1 MKKKI
6 LLSIILVLTLMLSLL
21 SCIRGEKAVARLEV
35 IEGLKTEYELNEKP
49 DFSGVR
55 VLAIYNDETTKE
67 VGADELTFS
76 QLDTSLAG
84 EKKITIT
91 YEGVSLD
98 VRVTVKGK
106 SIEEAPVLTGI
117 QYQSGLPSEIF
128 TTTNDIDTI
137 TLKVLA
143 TYSDGSRGL
152 IDSSKLSTNISELDF
167 STPGQKTVVI
177 KYQNFSCEYVIEV
190 KAPEII
196 GIEVDAD
203 SIDTVVE
210 AGGTLDISNIKV
222 YAVYN
227 NDYRPLISNTDP
239 KLDLV
244 SGMPNLTLEGEKEYV
259 ITYDGKFSCTLIIS
273 TTPPELTGIELNTNY
288 TPKTILLGDT
298 LSTAAVIANAK
309 FSNNTGKLI
318 PNSQLTFDYD
328 VSKAGNATV
337 TVSYTHNGI
346 TKSASYTVSV
356 LSIAS
361 IEIDTES
368 VSSKVAVDQQLDVS
382 NIVLIITDSN
392 GGIHEISRS
401 NEIELDLSGLDTS
414 VLGKGYINA
423 SYRGVTSSNLYVT
436 VYDPDSEY
444 IITGVELPQSLIN
457 WNSTVGNN
465 MKSFFKK
472 NNSPYLVGDDN
483 PFIFTLTLSG
493 YTLDGIKADSI
504 TNYTSAS
511 KVYLDGVELTGSEL
525 AKYVSIDESKNAF
538 DFTEAAVG
546 KSFKIETRPA
556 HGVDGYEDD
565 FTRVLNVTVVD
576 GYNIY
581 KAYELNFITNWSD
594 FDFSEA
600 NVFPGEKRTQVE
612 IVRDF
617 LINEVKVEIPT
628 IGSAIILHNDLYVT
642 PADLPKEYFLGAD
655 RKAELFDR
663 INVFSHMTTVENP
676 SFTIYGNY
684 FTVCSNALPVVCLNG
699 NNDDA
704 VSNAQLFG
712 FSVDPAIM
720 DAAGPLTFDH
730 TKYTT
735 TLKDVRFRD
744 DHPNVDEPEN
754 SSRDMRGLIGIKTW
768 GQVINFEN
776 TRFDRFY
783 ISYLADSDY
792 QTVNINDT
800 IFYNSWQNH
809 LFVWSDNPFYLDS
822 DTSSFEHP
830 NYPVLTVNLNNTDLT
845 KAGGPVIIS
854 QTNAPKLDVSKYCG
868 AIVNFNTT
876 NYELWTYVT
885 GEEAWFG
892 AVGAG
897 QVAELIKNFNTLLM
911 GVSGGSYVHS
921 DPIPELSDGSFM
933 NILYVNLE
941 AGMDLSVSTSSFV
954 DLDGKLSINGTPL
967 ADLTDSAYG
976 GYTDPLVS
984 IIKGV
989 APNAPVFVSSEG
1001 GIGIIN
1007 QTASGFEMVGGVY
1020 NFLKLAS
1027 GKSAMEICG
1036 MLGVQ
1041 MPDEATAQAT
1051 LNALDDANK
1060 VKLGYGRFITIYH
1073 NNMSI
1078 LLEYNIKNPERYTV
1092 PAN

>member
-1 MKKKI
+1 MF
-6 LLSIILVLTLMLSLL
+6 TLI
-21 SCIRGEKAVARLEV
+21 SCNLFKGEKAVARLEV
-35 IEGLKTEYELNEKP
+35 LEGLKTEYELNEVP
-49 DFSGVR
+49 DYSGVR
-55 VLAIYNDETTKE
+55 VLVIYNDETTKE

-91 YEGVSLD
+91 YEDVSLD
-98 VRVTVKGK
+98 VRVTVKGQAVE
-106 SIEEAPVLTGI
+106 EEAVLTGI
-117 QYQSGLPSEIF
+117 QYQSGLPTEMY
-128 TTTNDIDTI
+128 TTTNEVDTI

-143 TYSDGSRGL
+143 TYSDGTRGL
-152 IDSSKLSTNISELDF
+152 IDSSKLSTNIGELDF
-167 STPGQKTVVI
+167 STAGQKTVVI
-177 KYQNFSCEYVIEV
+177 KYQSFTCEHVINV
-190 KAPEII
+190 KTPEIV

-203 SIDTVVE
+203 SINTVVE

-227 NDYRPLISNTDP
+227 NDYRPLIDNNDP

-273 TTPPELTGIELNTNY
+273 TTPPTLTGIELNTNY
-288 TPKTILLGDT
+288 TPKSILLGDS
-298 LSTAAVIANAK
+298 LSTAGVIANAK

-318 PNSQLTFDYD
+318 PNSQLQFDYD
-328 VSKAGNATV
+328 VSRAGDATV
-337 TVSYTHNGI
+337 TVSYTYEGV
-346 TKSASYTVSV
+346 TQTASYTVTV
-356 LSIAS
+356 LSIVS
-361 IEIDTES
+361 VEIDAES
-368 VSSKVAVDQQLDVS
+368 VSAKVAVDQELDTS
-382 NIVLIITDSN
+382 EIILIITDSN
-392 GGIHEISRS
+392 GGIREITRS
-401 NEIELDLSGLDTS
+401 SEIEVNTSGLDTS
-414 VLGKGYINA
+414 KLGKGYINA
-423 SYRGVTSSNLYVT
+423 TFRGVTSDNYSVT

-444 IITGVELPQSLIN
+444 IITGVELPQSLVN
-457 WNSTVGNN
+457 WNSTVANN

-472 NNSPYLVGDDN
+472 NDSPYLVGDDN
-483 PFIFTLTLSG
+483 AFIFTLTLSG
-493 YTLDGIKADSI
+493 YTLDGVKVDSI
-504 TNYTSAS
+504 TSYTSAS
-511 KVYLDGVELTGSEL
+511 KVYLDGVELTGDEL

-538 DFTEAAVG
+538 DFTEEAIG

-556 HGVDGYEDD
+556 HGVDGYESD
-565 FTRVLNVTVVD
+565 FTRVAEVTVVD

-581 KAYELNFITNWSD
+581 KAYELNFITNWAD
-594 FDFSEA
+594 FDFNQAE
-600 NVFPGEKRTQVE
+600 VFPGETRNQVQ

-617 LINEVKVEIPT
+617 LTNEVKVDIPT
-628 IGSAIILHNDLYVT
+628 IGNAIVLHNDLYIT
-642 PADLPKEYFLGAD
+642 PADVPAEYFLGKD
-655 RKAELFDR
+655 RSGELFDR
-663 INVFSHMTTVENP
+663 INVFSHMTTAANP

-684 FTVCSNALPVVCLNG
+684 FTICSNALPVVCLNG

-712 FSVDPAIM
+712 FSVDPTIRNT
-720 DAAGPLTFDH
+720 AGALAFDH

-735 TLKDVRFRD
+735 TFKDVRFRD

-792 QTVNINDT
+792 QTVNINDS

-809 LFVWSDNPFYLDS
+809 LFVWSDNPFYGDS

-830 NYPVLTVNLNNTDLT
+830 SYPVLTVNLNNTDLT

-876 NYELWTYVT
+876 NHEIWTYVT

-897 QVAELIKNFNTLLM
+897 QVAEIIKNFDTLLQ

-941 AGMDLSVSTSSFV
+941 AGMDLSISTGSLV
-954 DLDGKLSINGTPL
+954 DLDGKMSINGNAL

-989 APNAPVFVSSEG
+989 EPAAPVFVSSEG

-1007 QTASGFEMVGGVY
+1007 QTANGFEMVGGVY
-1020 NFLKLAS
+1020 NFLKYVS

-1051 LNALDDANK
+1051 LDALDAQNI

-1073 NNMSI
+1073 NNMAI
-1078 LLEYNIKNPERYTV
+1078 LLEYNIKNPDRYTA